1 MPEAPRSVGKYISVD
16 GINTH
21 YLEAGERFKGKAPT
35 VLLLHSAEFGG
46 AAELSWEFN
55 IGPIGEHFHVLAP
68 DHLGFGR
75 TDKIFDF
82 CGQFARRIHHIAR
95 FVEVMGVK
103 QVYVVGSSMSGGL
116 SLAVTA
122 RAKPD
127 WPIAKVASCSG
138 GGFAPDNDA
147 RKVLNTYD
155 GTREHMRRILE
166 VMFRNPK
173 WAKDEAYLDRRQ
185 ELATLPG
192 AWEATQAARFKAPFR
207 KPAVNRGERDAIDY
221 AAIKV
226 PCLIMAGKYDPLRE
240 PGYAEPLAASIPG
253 AEVHV
258 FQNAS
263 HMGNIECA
271 GEFNERLLA
280 FLKK

>member
-1 MPEAPRSVGKYISVD
+1 MGKYISVD

-21 YLEAGERFKGKAPT
+21 YLESGERFKDKAPS

-46 AAELSWEFN
+46 AAELSWEFSV
-55 IGPIGEHFHVLAP
+55 GPLGEHFHVIAP

-75 TDKIFDF
+75 TDKVFDF
-82 CGQFARRIHHIAR
+82 NGQFPRRIRHIAR
-95 FVEVMGVK
+95 FVETMGVK

-116 SLAVTA
+116 SLAVAA
-122 RAKPD
+122 RKNPD
-127 WPIAKVASCSG
+127 WPIAKVICCSG
-138 GGFAPDNDA
+138 GGEAPDNEP
-147 RKVLNTYD
+147 RKILNTYD
-155 GTREHMRRILE
+155 GTREHMKRIVE
-166 VMFRNPK
+166 VMFIDPK
-173 WAKDEAYLDRRQ
+173 WANDEAYIDRRQ

-207 KPAVNRGERDAIDY
+207 KPPADRGERDAIDY
-221 AAIKV
+221 NNIKM
-226 PCLIMAGKYDPLRE
+226 PCLIMAGRLDPLRA
-240 PGYAEPLAASIPG
+240 PGYADKLAAAIPG
-253 AEVHV
+253 AELHV

-271 GEFNERLLA
+271 GEFNERLLR